1 MYILYSV
8 VLFGALLALLPA
20 YVLRPESLRGVSL
33 HLGQRL
39 GWGIPR
45 RDPGRQAIWIH
56 AVSVGEVLSL
66 QSLVTELRRRNPGWQ
81 IFFSTL
87 TNTGYRLARQR
98 IKGADHIFFVPF
110 DFGWSV
116 RRVLK
121 CVQPSVLV
129 LAESEFWPNL
139 LRLSHARGVSV
150 ILANGRISDRSFR
163 RYRVLKRLAVR
174 LWAFVDL
181 FLVQTGQDMARLEE
195 LGADPARVKVT
206 GNLKSEIRLREWG
219 PADIGRMKARIGL
232 PKGARLVV
240 AGSTREGEEA
250 LLLQGFREAR
260 REDDEVFLILAP
272 RHPGRVDEVERTCR
286 GAGWAVSRRTSLRA
300 GEKWDILIIDTLGEL
315 ADFYALSDAAFVGGS
330 LVPWGGHNILEPAFY
345 GRPVF
350 FGPYMHNFAHLA
362 RTFVEGGGAKVV
374 RTEGDIARLF
384 DLRDPRS
391 LKIQGDKA
399 RKILAS
405 LQGATARTI
414 GPIENA
420 MGTDTKSNRRPSRK
434 GRTA

>member
-8 VLFGALLALLPA
+8 LLFGALLALLPA
-20 YVLRPESLRGVSL
+20 YVFRPEALRGESL

-39 GWGIPR
+39 GWGAPR
-45 RDPGRQAIWIH
+45 RDPGRKAIWIH

-66 QSLVTELRRRNPGWQ
+66 QSLVAELRRRHPRWQ

-87 TNTGYRLARQR
+87 TNTGYRLACQR
-98 IKGADHIFFVPF
+98 IKGADRIFFVPF
-110 DFGWSV
+110 DFGWSI
-116 RRVLK
+116 RKVLK
-121 CVQPSVLV
+121 AVQPSVLV

-139 LRLSHARGVSV
+139 LRLSHQRGVAV

-163 RYRVLKRLAVR
+163 RYKVLKRLAAR
-174 LWAFVDL
+174 LWAFVDF
-181 FLVQTGQDMARLEE
+181 FLVQTQQDKIRLEE
-195 LGADPARVKVT
+195 LGADPDRVKVT
-206 GNLKSEIRLREWG
+206 GNLKSEIRLKAWS
-219 PADIGRMKARIGL
+219 PAEIGRMKTRIGL
-232 PKGARLVV
+232 PRGARLVV

-250 LLLQGFREAR
+250 LLLEGFRATR
-260 REDDEVFLILAP
+260 RRDEGVFLILAP

-286 GAGWAVSRRTSLRA
+286 SAGWTVGRRTTCRA
-300 GEKWDILIIDTLGEL
+300 GQKWDVLIIDTLGEL
-315 ADFYALSDAAFVGGS
+315 AGFYALSDAAFVGGS

-362 RTFVEGGGAKVV
+362 RTFVESGGAKVM
-374 RTEGDIARLF
+374 RTKADIARLF

-391 LKIQGDKA
+391 LKAQGVRAK
-399 RKILAS
+399 RTLVS

-414 GPIENA
+414 ESIERA
-420 MGTDTKSNRRPSRK
+420 MGK
-434 GRTA
+434 

>member
-1 MYILYSV
+1 MYIFYSAL
-8 VLFGALLALLPA
+8 LFSALLALLPA
-20 YVLRPESLRGVSL
+20 YVFRLETLRGESL

-45 RDPGRQAIWIH
+45 RDPGRKAIWIH

-66 QSLVTELRRRNPGWQ
+66 QNLVAELRRRHPRWQ

-98 IKGADHIFFVPF
+98 IKGTDGIFFVPF

-116 RRVLK
+116 RRVLGAL
-121 CVQPSVLV
+121 QPSVLV

-139 LRLSHARGVSV
+139 LRLSHKRGVTV

-163 RYRVLKRLAVR
+163 RYRLLKRLAAP

-181 FLVQTGQDMARLEE
+181 FLVQAAQDKSRLEE
-195 LGADPARVKVT
+195 LGADPGRVRIA
-206 GNLKSEIRLREWG
+206 GNLKSEIRLKDWS
-219 PADIGRMKARIGL
+219 PADIARMKNRIGL

-250 LLLQGFREAR
+250 LLLQGFGEAR
-260 REDDEVFLILAP
+260 RRAGSVFLILAP
-272 RHPGRVDEVERTCR
+272 RHPDRVDEVERICR
-286 GAGWAVSRRTSLRA
+286 GAGWTVGRRTTLRA
-300 GEKWDILIIDTLGEL
+300 GQEWDVLIIDTLGEL

-362 RTFVEGGGAKVV
+362 RTFVEGGGARVI
-374 RTEGDIARLF
+374 RTKADLARLF
-384 DLRDPRS
+384 DRRDPRA
-391 LKIQGDKA
+391 LRAQGVKA
-399 RKILAS
+399 KRILAS

-414 GPIENA
+414 ESIESA
-420 MGTDTKSNRRPSRK
+420 MGK
-434 GRTA
+434 